1 MRERGSALIISL
13 ILLLILSLLAVSGMQ
28 SSTLQ
33 ERMASSQRDSFMAME
48 VAELGLVEAQGV
60 LNGLTNIDDFG
71 VTPGFYNQSTA
82 PAITNNAALWDPTSS
97 PIQSIQSTAFEI
109 MPGVNLN
116 ARYFIEYQGPF
127 VQTQQLP
134 QQASSAPPQLHSA
147 RIVVQAEG
155 PSGQSQ
161 RLIEAYQVFNIDP

>member
-1 MRERGSALIISL
+1 MRERGSALVISL

-60 LNGLTNIDDFG
+60 LNALTNIDDFG
-71 VTPGFYNQSTA
+71 VTPGFYSQSAA
-82 PAITNNAALWDPTSS
+82 PPIDDAALWDPTTS
-97 PIQSIQSTAFEI
+97 PVQSIQSTAFEI

-116 ARYFIEYQGPF
+116 ARYFLEYQGPF

-147 RIVVQAEG
+147 RIVVLARG